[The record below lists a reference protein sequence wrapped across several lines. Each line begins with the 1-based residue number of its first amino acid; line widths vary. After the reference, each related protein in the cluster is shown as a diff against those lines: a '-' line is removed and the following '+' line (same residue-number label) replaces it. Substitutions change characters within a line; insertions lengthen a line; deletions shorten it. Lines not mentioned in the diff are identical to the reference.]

1 MTSSGLSFV
10 GRQIQGSRPYQEDEF
25 GFLDGQEMEA
35 NGGGAALLVLADGM
49 GGHVGGATASKI
61 VVNSV
66 IDAYSKCDGLVT
78 DRLRDTLTAANIA
91 IGDTVQ
97 DKPELD
103 GMGCTLVAAVVS
115 AEGLEWISVGDSP
128 MWLYREPS
136 LRRLNADHSMAPVF
150 EQLVKVGRMTA
161 EEAATDKKRNAL
173 RSAIVGEELTL
184 VDVSSQP
191 VKLQPND
198 IVVLASDGV
207 ETLDEQEIGT
217 ALVDVGQS
225 GLEAAAEHLLSL
237 VEAAGKPNQDNTTLL
252 LCLVA
257 SDTTGAAFPLE
268 EEEETRTLIYP
279 QSKSSSARNR
289 KSPRPRVVKWLA
301 ILILAAG
308 AALGIA
314 YHERIFGVSVSEQ
327 QSGA

>member
-25 GFLDGQEMEA
+25 GLLDGQEMEV

-61 VVNSV
+61 AVNSV

-78 DRLRDTLTAANIA
+78 DRLRDALTAANIA

-97 DKPELD
+97 EKPELD

-115 AEGLEWISVGDSP
+115 ADGLEWISVGDSP
-128 MWLYREPS
+128 MWLYRKPS

-173 RSAIVGEELTL
+173 RSAIVGEELAL

-191 VKLQPND
+191 VKLQPKD

-225 GLEAAAEHLLSL
+225 GLEAVADHLLSL

-257 SDTTGAAFPLE
+257 SDTTGAAIPPE

-279 QSKSSSARNR
+279 QSKSGSARNR
-289 KSPRPRVVKWLA
+289 ESPRPRVVKWLA
-301 ILILAAG
+301 ILILASG

-314 YHERIFGVSVSEQ
+314 YHERIFGVSVSGQHSSE
-327 QSGA
+327 